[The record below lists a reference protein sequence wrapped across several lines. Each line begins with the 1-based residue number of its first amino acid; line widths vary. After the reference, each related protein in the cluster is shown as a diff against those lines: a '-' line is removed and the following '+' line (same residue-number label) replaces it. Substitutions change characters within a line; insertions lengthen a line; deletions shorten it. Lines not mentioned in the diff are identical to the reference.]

1 MAYSGDMQFDDWQ
14 KETQSKAR
22 SLLDA
27 IKEGK
32 RLYDKFYKL
41 TYGKTDEQ
49 ILQLPQFLVAGDVLT
64 QAKLN
69 ELRYAVGVFNDISN
83 GTALAPATRDDYLT
97 PFL

>member
-14 KETQSKAR
+14 REMQHKAR
-22 SLLDA
+22 TLLDS

-32 RLYDKFYKL
+32 RLYDKFYKM
-41 TYGKTDEQ
+41 TYGLSDAQ
-49 ILQLPQFLVAGDVLT
+49 ILELPQFLVAGDVLT

-83 GTALAPATRDDYLT
+83 GTALSPATRDDYLT